1 MPHFTRA
8 FRHRNYQLF
17 FGGQLISL
25 TGTWM
30 QSVAESWL
38 VYRLTGSSALL
49 GVTSFAALVPVF
61 LFATVGGT
69 VADRF
74 NRHRI
79 IIVTQTLSM
88 ILPLV
93 LAALTLSG
101 RVRVWHVFVLATCLG
116 IVNAFDI
123 PARQAFVMDLVGR
136 EDLPNAIALNSSMVN
151 GARVVGP
158 AIAGLLVAAVGE
170 GWCFLLNGISYL
182 AVIAGLLLMRV
193 PPRPPRAGH
202 GSAWRDTVEGFQ
214 FVARTAPVRALLIL
228 LGVVSFAGMPY
239 SVLMPVFAESILHSG
254 PKGLGM
260 LMAAS
265 GLGALG
271 GALALVARRGVRG
284 LGRWVAVS
292 TAAFGVALIGFSFS
306 RAFRL
311 SVLLL
316 VPVGAALMVEMASSN
331 TLIQAMV
338 PDRLRG
344 RVMAV
349 YSMMFMGMAPFGAL
363 FAGALAERIGAPATV
378 AAGGTICLA
387 GAGIFSLRL
396 PALRGRG
403 RDLILAQELAGG
415 LPPSTSASGR
425 IGDPVAPRNLSGT
438 PTKQH
443 S

>member
-1 MPHFTRA
+1 VAHFTRA

-49 GVTSFAALVPVF
+49 GVTSFVTLAPVF
-61 LFATVGGT
+61 LFATIGGT
-69 VADRF
+69 VADRV

-79 IIVTQTLSM
+79 ILVTQTLSM
-88 ILPLV
+88 VMPLV

-101 RVRVWHVFVLATCLG
+101 RVQVWHVFALATCLG

-123 PARQAFVMDLVGR
+123 PARQAFVVEMVGR
-136 EDLPNAIALNSSMVN
+136 EDLPNAIALNSTMVN

-158 AIAGLLVAAVGE
+158 AVAGLLVAAVGE
-170 GWCFLLNGISYL
+170 GWCFLLNGLSYIGVL
-182 AVIAGLLLMRV
+182 AGLLMMDR
-193 PPRPPRAGH
+193 PARARPPVR
-202 GSAWRDTVEGFQ
+202 GSALRDTLEGFQ
-214 FVARTAPVRALLIL
+214 FVGRTSPVRALLLL

-239 SVLMPVFAESILHSG
+239 SVLMPVFAESILRSG

-271 GALALVARRGVRG
+271 GALALLSRRGVRG
-284 LGRWVAVS
+284 LGRWVAIS
-292 TAAFGVALIGFSFS
+292 TAAFGVSLIGFSLS
-306 RAFRL
+306 RAFWL
-311 SVLLL
+311 SAVLL
-316 VPVGAALMVEMASSN
+316 VPVGAAIMVEMASSN

-338 PDRLRG
+338 PNALRG

-363 FAGALAERIGAPATV
+363 FAGWLAERIGAPRTV
-378 AAGGTICLA
+378 ALGGAICIVA
-387 GAGIFSLRL
+387 SSIFSLRL
-396 PALRGRG
+396 PSLRHEGLR
-403 RDLILAQELAGG
+403 LIVAQETVGG
-415 LPPSTSASGR
+415 GVT
-425 IGDPVAPRNLSGT
+425 
-438 PTKQH
+438 
-443 S
+443 

>member
-1 MPHFTRA
+1 VAHFTRA

-49 GVTSFAALVPVF
+49 GVTSFVSLAPVF
-61 LFATVGGT
+61 LFATIGGT
-69 VADRF
+69 VADRV

-79 IIVTQTLSM
+79 ILVTQTLSM

-101 RVRVWHVFVLATCLG
+101 RVQVWHVFVLATCLG
-116 IVNAFDI
+116 VVNAFDI
-123 PARQAFVMDLVGR
+123 PARQAFVVEMVGR
-136 EDLPNAIALNSSMVN
+136 EDLPNAIALNSTMVN

-158 AIAGLLVAAVGE
+158 AIAGALVAVIGE

-182 AVIAGLLLMRV
+182 GVLAGLLLMKV
-193 PPRPPRAGH
+193 PARPRQAVRT
-202 GSAWRDTVEGFQ
+202 SALRDTLEGFQ

-239 SVLMPVFAESILHSG
+239 SVLMPVFAESILRSG
-254 PKGLGM
+254 PRGLGI

-265 GLGALG
+265 GLGSLG
-271 GALALVARRGVRG
+271 GALALVSRRGVRG
-284 LGRWVAVS
+284 LGRWVAIS
-292 TAAFGVALIGFSFS
+292 TAAFGLALIAFSLS
-306 RAFRL
+306 RTFWL
-311 SVLLL
+311 SAALLI
-316 VPVGAALMVEMASSN
+316 PVGAAMIVEMASSN

-338 PDRLRG
+338 PNVLRG

-363 FAGALAERIGAPATV
+363 FAGWLAERVGAARTV
-378 AAGGTICLA
+378 ALGGAICIVA
-387 GAGIFSLRL
+387 SAVFSLRL
-396 PALRGRG
+396 PSLRHEGRQ
-403 RDLILAQELAGG
+403 LIVAQEVAGG
-415 LPPSTSASGR
+415 AVP
-425 IGDPVAPRNLSGT
+425 
-438 PTKQH
+438 
-443 S
+443 